1 MSKRYLMLS
10 AATAAL
16 LAGPAYA
23 TCTSSATLD
32 CITSSTSSALT
43 TGPAW
48 TTSIITTAVGKANVG
63 DVSIQSGGAVSIST
77 ANVGAITINSNNYVY
92 NDGNITN
99 KDAASSNGILIDVSK
114 NPSASGLSFANAAGT
129 TITGAGIYVDS
140 AASLSLTGS
149 GTGKNGIVLDSTNG
163 SGTFTGDII
172 FNSTST
178 TTISGDQSK
187 GIFIASGAT
196 LKGNLTLGGTFS
208 MTPTTPTSTT
218 ASALVGVLVEGQVQ
232 GNVSV
237 PSGGVFAVQ
246 GAGAQGMSIQGGG
259 ITGNLTIGGSLS
271 AIGSAT
277 PTTQQQQLKQTT
289 TLQPEASSALAI
301 GANVGNGIEVL
312 GPNFLNDQT
321 VAPGTVSMQG
331 AATTIMISP
340 SVNSLYA
347 TIPQTAPLVI
357 GVYGDTYDPGFSF
370 YNRGAVSAQT
380 ANANNLA
387 TDNYSTR
394 AIDIGGASSAL
405 PTQLTGGIYNSGTI
419 SAAARSTG
427 TVAKGNTATAIFID
441 SYAVIDNATWDTVHN
456 VWTQPSGDTT
466 LAAKQ
471 STDQAALVNTNATSA
486 SAGGVISASI
496 SGTRGG
502 TAQAIVINTYASLPS
517 IFNSGTIRAG
527 AATTDKTLTNALQA
541 IAIQDLSGTLTSIT
555 NTGTISAQAGVSA
568 GSTVP
573 TPLDNNSQVAVAID
587 LSNGNLATPSGSGVT
602 ISDISTS
609 TTSATILGDIRFGS
623 GNNQVLNLVGTGPQ
637 HYATVTGNVS
647 YGAGSATTGNQLNI
661 GSYGSLTGIVTS
673 VNGSG
678 VAVDVKQY
686 GILALQNTTTPLYA
700 TKLHIESY
708 GALSLGV
715 SESLSKSGLATIAAD
730 QSAAI
735 DAHANLGITF
745 NSFVPQGSTNFVLI
759 TAPHGNMGVADL
771 ATYNTS
777 ISTSVANGGTM
788 PFLFYS
794 ASLQCFG
801 TSTGCTAPVGATDE
815 LVLSVV
821 PKTAVQLGLAPGSYG
836 YQIFNSANTALGLDD
851 VLGSAF
857 INGVHNAAQAQAAY
871 NAFAPN
877 VTGGSRAIAI
887 SITDQATGAIAA
899 RLRMLNLYGKV
910 EGGTTLWG
918 QEFFQMLKDPGR
930 GAVQA
935 DGTRLLSGYKDHGFG
950 FALGIDGGS
959 PKYGWYGG
967 AFTFYTGDVGE
978 IVRDSHTN
986 EEWYILS
993 GYTSWRGKGL
1003 FFDSKIDAG
1012 YGHFDGK
1019 RRIDLTIVANGTPA
1033 TFIRE
1038 ADNRHAG
1045 TLISG
1050 GFTTG
1055 ALFAYGATTLS
1066 PMLSVDGLLMR
1077 EEGYTETNPGTA
1089 TVGDGFDLKV
1099 QPYYAKSLRAFL
1111 GGSVR
1116 YDLDLWDF
1124 FLQPEAHTGFRY
1136 DFFNNPVNLKAAFA
1150 YADLSG
1156 GKYGPGST
1164 FTITGPDPSQG
1175 NFVLGGSLAA
1185 TTDTWTLG
1193 VNFDFV
1199 RGTNGAM
1206 EQVGTVNLLGR
1217 I

>member
-1 MSKRYLMLS
+1 
-10 AATAAL
+10 
-16 LAGPAYA
+16 
-23 TCTSSATLD
+23 
-32 CITSSTSSALT
+32 
-43 TGPAW
+43 
-48 TTSIITTAVGKANVG
+48 
-63 DVSIQSGGAVSIST
+63 
-77 ANVGAITINSNNYVY
+77 
-92 NDGNITN
+92 
-99 KDAASSNGILIDVSK
+99 
-114 NPSASGLSFANAAGT
+114 
-129 TITGAGIYVDS
+129 
-140 AASLSLTGS
+140 
-149 GTGKNGIVLDSTNG
+149 
-163 SGTFTGDII
+163 GDII

-178 TTISGDQSK
+178 TTISGDQSS
-187 GIFIASGAT
+187 GVFIASGAT

-232 GNVSV
+232 GNVSI

-246 GAGAQGMSIQGGG
+246 GAGAQGMSIQGTGVTG
-259 ITGNLTIGGSLS
+259 SLTVGGNLSTIG
-271 AIGSAT
+271 AAT
-277 PTTQQQQLKQTT
+277 PTTQQQQLKQSTAV
-289 TLQPEASSALAI
+289 QPEASSALAI

-321 VAPGTVSMQG
+321 VAPGAVAMQG
-331 AATTIMISP
+331 RAATVFISP
-340 SVNSLYA
+340 SVNSLY
-347 TIPQTAPLVI
+347 TTVPQAAPLVI

-370 YNRGAVSAQT
+370 YNRGTVTAQT

-387 TDNYSTR
+387 NDSYNTS
-394 AIDIGGASSAL
+394 AVDIAGASSAL

-427 TVAKGNTATAIFID
+427 TVAKGNTATALAID
-441 SYAVIDNATWDTVHN
+441 GYAMIGEN
-456 VWTQPSGDTT
+456 
-466 LAAKQ
+466 LAAKNG
-471 STDQAALVNTNATSA
+471 TDQASLVNTNATNAA
-486 SAGGVISASI
+486 SGGVISASV

-502 TAQAIVINTYASLPS
+502 TATAILINTNGSLPS
-517 IFNSGTIRAG
+517 ILNSGTIKAG

-541 IAIQDLSGTLTSIT
+541 VAIQDLSGTLTSIY
-555 NTGTISAQAGVSA
+555 NTGAILAQAGVSNGNSLSA
-568 GSTVP
+568 
-573 TPLDNNSQVAVAID
+573 LDNNSQLAVAID
-587 LSNGNLATPSGSGVT
+587 LHGNTTTPSGAGVS
-602 ISDISTS
+602 IIDQSTS
-609 TTSATILGDIRFGS
+609 ASNATILGNINFGT
-623 GNNQVLNLVGTGPQ
+623 GDNQVLTINGTGRLQPQ
-637 HYATVTGNVS
+637 CATGRICPDATVTGNVS
-647 YGAGSATTGNQLNI
+647 YGSGTATGGDKLTI
-661 GSYGSLTGIVTS
+661 GSYGALSGIVTS
-673 VNGSG
+673 VAGSG

-686 GILALQNTTTPLYA
+686 GTLVLQNTTAPLYA
-700 TKLHIESY
+700 TDLTVESY

-730 QSAAI
+730 HSASIA
-735 DAHANLGITF
+735 AHANLGVTF
-745 NSFVPQGSTNFVLI
+745 NSFVPQGSTNFVLV
-759 TAPHGNMGVADL
+759 TAPKGSMGVTDL

-788 PFLFYS
+788 PFLFAS

-801 TSTGCTAPVGATDE
+801 TSPGCTAPVGATDE

-821 PKTAVQLGLAPGSYG
+821 PKTKDDPTLGLAKGSYG
-836 YQIFNSANTALGLDD
+836 YQIFDAANTALGLDD
-851 VLGSAF
+851 VLGSALV
-857 INGVHNAAQAQAAY
+857 NGVHNAKEAQAAY

-967 AFTFYTGDVGE
+967 AFTFYSGDVGE

-1012 YGHFDGK
+1012 YGRFDGK
-1019 RRIDLTIVANGTPA
+1019 RKIDLTIVANGTSA
-1033 TFIRE
+1033 TFTRE
-1038 ADNRHAG
+1038 ADNKHAG

-1089 TVGDGFDLKV
+1089 TVGDAFDLKV

-1124 FLQPEAHTGFRY
+1124 FLQPETHAGFRY

-1156 GKYGPGST
+1156 GKYGPGTT
-1164 FTITGPDPSQG
+1164 FTINGPDPSQG